1 MVDFGACGGGVGR
14 GDEKKLFKDMNDDFV
29 GGGGGGGISTYFS
42 DVEGSMAIV

>member
-1 MVDFGACGGGVGR
+1 MVDFGAGGGGGVGR

-29 GGGGGGGISTYFS
+29 GGGGGGVSTYFS